1 MNQVSTVKWCISMI
15 RSIRLSDLRFL
26 ARQIAEGRP
35 SRRACA
41 TSLDFAFPIHR
52 PWAIYY
58 QSCCRERPQS
68 GPSGYKSRTQDRR
81 SNISQLVDRLVQDPL
96 VRQVLDQRSPVP
108 PPHTKD
114 RSSCNIFAE
123 GMTCPSF
130 MLLHVAFVW
139 GVGHRLGSIARLVT
153 HSDA

>member
-15 RSIRLSDLRFL
+15 RSIRLSDL
-26 ARQIAEGRP
+26 AIP
-35 SRRACA
+35 SSRDRRGPAIE
-41 TSLDFAFPIHR
+41 TRSLESASPIHR
-52 PWAIYY
+52 PWAIHY

-123 GMTCPSF
+123 GMTYPSF